1 MFSLWSQRK
10 RHPSQRPAELPAG
23 QRIYAVGDIHG
34 RADLLSSLRK
44 RIDDDARSAPD
55 LEKRMVFLGDYVD
68 RGPSSREVLEMLI
81 PPARNGLLTT
91 CLLGNHEAML
101 LEFLDDVE
109 IGPEWMTYGGRETL
123 LSYGTSPPGEA
134 LTETALRRAQ
144 EDFRAR
150 FPASH
155 REFLSG
161 LPRQFTCGDYFFT
174 HAGVRPGVSL
184 ERQSE
189 TDLIW
194 IRDEFLG
201 SDAFHGKIVVHGHS
215 YKHAPELRPNRI
227 GIDTGAYATG
237 QLTCLV
243 LEGQSRCFL

>member
-1 MFSLWSQRK
+1 MFGLWSQRK
-10 RHPSQRPAELPAG
+10 RRLSQRPAELPPG

-44 RIDDDARSAPD
+44 RIDDDARAAPELD
-55 LEKRMVFLGDYVD
+55 KRVVFLGDYVD
-68 RGPSSREVLEMLI
+68 RGPSSRDVLEMLMA
-81 PPARNGLLTT
+81 PAGSGPLTT

-101 LEFLDDVE
+101 LQFLDDVG
-109 IGPEWMTYGGRETL
+109 IGPEWMAYGGRETL
-123 LSYGTSPPGEA
+123 LSYGASAPGGA
-134 LTETALRRAQ
+134 LTEAALRRAQ

-150 FPASH
+150 FPVSH
-155 REFLSG
+155 REFLSS
-161 LPRQFTCGDYFFT
+161 LPRQFTCGDYFFA
-174 HAGVRPGVSL
+174 HAGVRPGVAL

-194 IRDEFLG
+194 IRDEFLQ
-201 SDAFHGKIVVHGHS
+201 SDVAHGKIIVHGHS
-215 YKHAPELRPNRI
+215 YKHTPEIRPNRI

-243 LEGQSRCFL
+243 LEGQDRRFL